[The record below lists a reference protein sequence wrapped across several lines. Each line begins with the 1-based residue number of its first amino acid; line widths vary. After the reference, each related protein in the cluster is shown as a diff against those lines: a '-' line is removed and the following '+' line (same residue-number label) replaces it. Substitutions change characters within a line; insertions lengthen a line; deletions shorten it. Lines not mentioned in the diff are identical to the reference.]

1 MQKWIDEVPNNG
13 IIRYHHVFNRERI
26 MPVSPKALGE
36 VLVHKNYEFVKPREL
51 KVGLGRLLG
60 DGILIAEGNV
70 HKVKDHELSILL
82 YRVTNDVLQTQRK
95 HLMPAFAFRHIKDLY
110 PIFWSISSEM
120 VRAVNDE
127 VQKEAAK
134 TPISIDPEKA
144 SANLSA
150 VIALDNWL
158 SRATLDI
165 IGMAGMGHN
174 FDSINN
180 PDNELN
186 RTYRTIFSPS
196 TQAKILGIASLF
208 LPRFLIQLIPIKRN
222 SDLAAAVIS
231 IRRVAAQL
239 IREKQEKFNASEKA
253 DAAGSDIIS
262 VALSSGYFTE
272 ENLVDQLMT
281 FLAAGHETTATS
293 SSWAIAALCQN
304 PSIQTRLREEIRA
317 NLPSPNDTS
326 TPVTAELLDKLPFL
340 HAVCNETL
348 RMYSPV
354 PLTRREAANDTTILD
369 QFIPKGTDII
379 ICPYAVNTS
388 IELWGP
394 DAKTFNPDRWMG
406 PGNANSG
413 GAESNYSFLTFLHGP
428 RSCIG
433 QAFAKG
439 EFACLLAAIVG
450 RFEMEMANPGEDLE
464 VAGGI
469 TARPR
474 HLNVRMKLVEGW

>member
-1 MQKWIDEVPNNG
+1 MKQTSGTPMQKWIDEVPNNG

-36 VLVHKNYEFVKPREL
+36 VLVHKNYEFVKPTEL
-51 KVGLGRLLG
+51 KIGLGRLLG
-60 DGILIAEGNV
+60 DGILVAEGNV
-70 HKVKDHELSILL
+70 HK
-82 YRVTNDVLQTQRK
+82 TQRK

-110 PIFWSISSEM
+110 PIFWSISCEM

-134 TPISIDPEKA
+134 APMSIDPEKA

-174 FDSINN
+174 FDSIHN

-186 RTYRTIFSPS
+186 RIYRTIFTPS

-208 LPRFLIQLIPIKRN
+208 LPRFLIQLIPIQRN

-239 IREKQEKFNASEKA
+239 IREKQEKFNASEKT
-253 DAAGSDIIS
+253 DAVGSDIIS

-317 NLPSPNDTS
+317 NLPSPNNTS

-388 IELWGP
+388 TELWGP

-450 RFEMEMANPGEDLE
+450 RFEMEMINPGEDLQIS
-464 VAGGI
+464 GGI